1 MICPYCRAENIE
13 GADECVNCGQALYG
27 LDLPGEPQGSQAPDF
42 IHTRVS
48 SLPARPPA
56 TVGPQDPVS
65 LAVRLMQQQETGC
78 VLVIDGG
85 ELMGIITGRD
95 ILYKVAGATEDLT
108 AVTSRQVMTSDPQCL
123 HEEDSIALALN
134 LMASGD
140 FRHVPILR
148 DDKPVSV
155 IDVNDVFRFISPHLV

>member
-1 MICPYCRAENIE
+1 
-13 GADECVNCGQALYG
+13 
-27 LDLPGEPQGSQAPDF
+27 
-42 IHTRVS
+42 
-48 SLPARPPA
+48 
-56 TVGPQDPVS
+56 
-65 LAVRLMQQQETGC
+65 MQQQETGC